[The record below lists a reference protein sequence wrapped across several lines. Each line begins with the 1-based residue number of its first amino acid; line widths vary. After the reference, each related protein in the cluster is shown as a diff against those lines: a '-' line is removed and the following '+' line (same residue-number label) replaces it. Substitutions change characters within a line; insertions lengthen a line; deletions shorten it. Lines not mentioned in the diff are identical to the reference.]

1 MSSRPKEA
9 AGAKI
14 GDETANSSLA
24 AACGVG
30 IRIADS
36 DLIADLELPLW
47 ITQSPPQHG
56 FAAIEFRPSC
66 CFLQQGG
73 ILRLP
78 PSKQPQTAAHA
89 LPAIIRIKNMAT
101 KRFNIRHFEL

>member
-1 MSSRPKEA
+1 MSLCFKEA
-9 AGAKI
+9 GGAKI
-14 GDETANSSLA
+14 GDETVNSSLA

-30 IRIADS
+30 IRITDS
-36 DLIADLELPLW
+36 DLIPDPELPLR

-73 ILRLP
+73 IFRLP
-78 PSKQPQTAAHA
+78 PSMQPQTAAQA
-89 LPAIIRIKNMAT
+89 LPAIIRMKNMAT
-101 KRFNIRHFEL
+101 KRFNIRYFEL